1 MGFCL
6 ERWWWW
12 VCREWPQAEVGD
24 VLAGVAAAASWSW
37 SWSWG
42 AEYGAGGLCCGRW
55 WAGGVDLASSPWG
68 GSAQLQHG
76 HEYGKH
82 PGQPGEGQLLE
93 KHLGL
98 FFVFPLAGL
107 DEGWISSVHG
117 KFISN
122 TWHRICLL
130 PAWARH
136 HTTQCQG
143 TSWQVSFRR
152 DGLHGRASLGASL
165 LMPSRAGLA
174 IQFGTSWSC
183 PTKINIPTSE
193 QTSPCPVDSNE
204 LGSLSDTRT
213 AIVMP
218 HGVPFV
224 FRHRHDGPGSWDCET
239 KSNLSACCGET
250 LSRTLMPDQTTTD
263 PRWTSS

>member
-93 KHLGL
+93 KHFGL

-174 IQFGTSWSC
+174 IQLALHGLVRRRSTSR
-183 PTKINIPTSE
+183 PPNRHL
-193 QTSPCPVDSNE
+193 PVPWTAMN
-204 LGSLSDTRT
+204 SD
-213 AIVMP
+213 
-218 HGVPFV
+218 
-224 FRHRHDGPGSWDCET
+224 
-239 KSNLSACCGET
+239 
-250 LSRTLMPDQTTTD
+250 LSRTLARLLSCLMAFRSSSGTD
-263 PRWTSS
+263 MTGLAVGTVKLSPISLPVVGRLSQEH